1 MKDGKKPE
9 FIWNCG
15 KKHDMSFNKQ
25 RTSDL
30 NRTHFLLVKT
40 IQSVV
45 AHRAGPK
52 KSLAKRRPF
61 KNIDMIRSD
70 RSTTN

>member
-30 NRTHFLLVKT
+30 NRTNVAHFLLVKA
-40 IQSVV
+40 IQSVSVV
-45 AHRAGPK
+45 AHKAGPK
-52 KSLAKRRPF
+52 NVPG
-61 KNIDMIRSD
+61 
-70 RSTTN
+70 